1 MRVLVTRPAH
11 SATKTAQRLRDM
23 GHEPLLLPLR
33 RPLHDSAA
41 AAAALARTSGAIAVT
56 SAEAIRVVAALEEQ
70 LRPHLA
76 RPLFAVGETT
86 AEEARKLGF
95 RSVASSKGNGRDLAD
110 LVAAREADELL
121 YLAGLPRAETFEA
134 GLRQRGIRFSV
145 AECYRM
151 QPVAPG
157 PAEIGAI
164 FSGRRPEVILFY
176 SRQTAEDF
184 FRVPELRSALPEE
197 SGIRLICLSEAVAEA
212 IPAALR
218 KSVMISPMT
227 DEKSLLSLL

>member
-184 FRVPELRSALPEE
+184 FRVPELRSALPED

-218 KSVMISPMT
+218 KSVMISPTT

>member
-184 FRVPELRSALPEE
+184 FRVPELRSALPED